1 MNISK
6 LHIFAKNTDATASLK
21 GYHYQVLKTLETLID
36 NYIEQKEDEIYC
48 DFEEDIFQKNEID
61 GTTKFRQIK
70 LYSRNF
76 SFSSEEIRKCLVH
89 FFMLHVKT
97 DYASLGKEFVFET
110 NTNVA
115 GVRGNNDAKLLQEWN
130 SNQYNLSD
138 ELAQKCTIKTKQII
152 TEYIEKQVESLN
164 KEDDNLLIEEAY
176 KVFNELQESDWVE
189 FVKKI
194 KWV

>member
-76 SFSSEEIRKCLVH
+76 SFRSLFLRSNWFSRSSIDFFEEGENLV
-89 FFMLHVKT
+89 
-97 DYASLGKEFVFET
+97 SLRTFL
-110 NTNVA
+110 
-115 GVRGNNDAKLLQEWN
+115 NN
-130 SNQYNLSD
+130 
-138 ELAQKCTIKTKQII
+138 
-152 TEYIEKQVESLN
+152 
-164 KEDDNLLIEEAY
+164 
-176 KVFNELQESDWVE
+176 KV
-189 FVKKI
+189 
-194 KWV
+194 